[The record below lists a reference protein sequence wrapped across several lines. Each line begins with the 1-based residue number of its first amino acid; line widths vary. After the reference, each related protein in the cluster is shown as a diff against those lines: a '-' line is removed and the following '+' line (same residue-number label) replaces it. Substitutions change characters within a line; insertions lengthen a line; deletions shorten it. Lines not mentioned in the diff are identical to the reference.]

1 MVTSETMLLHIENV
15 LNPNELTRL
24 RALLDEAAWAD
35 GRITAG
41 TQSAKAKQ
49 NRQLPESAP
58 QMAPARTIIGTA
70 LSRHA
75 LFFSAALP
83 RSIYP
88 QLFNRYG
95 VGEKFGAH
103 VDNAVRLVPDG
114 SRYVRTDISCT
125 LFLNDPE
132 DYDGGELVVQ
142 DTFGEHSVKLAA
154 GDMVMYPSSSLHRV
168 TPVTRGERQAC
179 FFWIQSM
186 VRDDAQRE
194 LLFNM
199 DAAIATMRQQQ
210 GDTEPLVALT
220 GTYHN
225 LLRMW
230 SEL

>member
-1 MVTSETMLLHIENV
+1 MLIRAQNV
-15 LNPNELTRL
+15 LNEEELARL
-24 RALLDEAAWAD
+24 RMLLDAAPWAD

-58 QMAPARTIIGTA
+58 QMGAAREIVGKA

-75 LFFSAALP
+75 LFFSATLP
-83 RSIYP
+83 RAIYP

-95 VGEKFGAH
+95 VGESFGAH

-114 SRYVRTDISCT
+114 SRYVRTDISAT
-125 LFLNDPE
+125 LFLCEPDS
-132 DYDGGELVVQ
+132 YDGGELIVQ
-142 DTFGEHSVKLAA
+142 DTYGEHSVKLPA
-154 GDMVMYPSSSLHRV
+154 GDMVLYPSSSLHRV

-186 VRDDAQRE
+186 VRNDGQRE

-199 DAAIATMRQQQ
+199 DAAIVSLRGQQ
-210 GDTEPLVALT
+210 GDTPPLVALT
-220 GTYHN
+220 GSYHN

-230 SEL
+230 SEV

>member
-1 MVTSETMLLHIENV
+1 MLVQVENV
-15 LNPNELTRL
+15 LNADELTRL
-24 RALLDEAAWAD
+24 RALLDAAQWAD

-58 QMAPARTIIGTA
+58 QVPAARAIVGTA
-70 LSRHA
+70 LSRHG

-83 RSIYP
+83 RTIYP

-95 VGEKFGAH
+95 VGENFGAH
-103 VDNAVRLVPDG
+103 IDNAVRLAPDG
-114 SRYVRTDISCT
+114 SRYMRTDISAT
-125 LFLNDPE
+125 LFLCEPDSYE
-132 DYDGGELVVQ
+132 GGELIVQ
-142 DTFGEHSVKLAA
+142 DTYGEHRVKLPA
-154 GDMVMYPSSSLHRV
+154 GDMILYPSTSLHRV

-186 VRDDAQRE
+186 VRDDAKRE

-199 DAAIATMRQQQ
+199 DSAIATLRQQQ
-210 GDTEPLVALT
+210 GDTEPLVTLT

-230 SEL
+230 SDV